1 MAEYL
6 DFEIEIG
13 KGIGREYPI
22 AVIRSPGGEARGQ
35 MVFPFDELALDSR
48 LKDLQIALLRSGG
61 QRRLLLTPQ
70 EQTIQDFGQKL
81 FSALMTG
88 DVRSRFDVS
97 QREAARLGKGLRIKL
112 RIQSPELASLPWEFM
127 FDPRG
132 GRIHLPFHAD
142 PDSTLYRNC
151 TKYSTAGHHAAPACF
166 GGYGLPSRIGIAGY

>member
-35 MVFPFDELALDSR
+35 MVFPFDELALGSR

-70 EQTIQDFGQKL
+70 EQTGGSVPLTDRDPGAPSQSSAPAPAAITYDRRPSHGPPQPHDHLPAHLGHRPVQ
-81 FSALMTG
+81 SALP
-88 DVRSRFDVS
+88 VLH
-97 QREAARLGKGLRIKL
+97 AA
-112 RIQSPELASLPWEFM
+112 
-127 FDPRG
+127 G
-132 GRIHLPFHAD
+132 GR
-142 PDSTLYRNC
+142 
-151 TKYSTAGHHAAPACF
+151 AAEAP
-166 GGYGLPSRIGIAGY
+166 